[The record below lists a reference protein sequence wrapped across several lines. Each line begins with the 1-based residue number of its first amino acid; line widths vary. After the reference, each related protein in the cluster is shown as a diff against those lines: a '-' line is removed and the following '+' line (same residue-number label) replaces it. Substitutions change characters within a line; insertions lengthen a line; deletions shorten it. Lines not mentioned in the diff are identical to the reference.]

1 MTIPAPITVL
11 VAALGG
17 EGGGVLAD
25 WIIAAARAHDFPVQG
40 TSVPGVAQRTGATNY
55 YLEILPAPRA
65 ALQGREPVFSL
76 VPYPGDVAIVAA
88 SELVEAGR
96 MLQGGYV
103 NPHKTVLV
111 ASTHREFAV
120 SEKAAMGDGRYRAE
134 RVLRAA
140 EALARQTVLFDMAAL
155 AARHRTVINT
165 VLFGAMAGSGALPF
179 SRAACEDAIR
189 QAGKAVDASLAGF
202 AAGYEQARALAGAA
216 GAGMPD
222 VAAAAGPALSAVH
235 GPVDGGPAAPVPAR
249 VAALPVQ
256 VRPLAGAGVAQLID
270 YQGPAYADLYLDR
283 VESILQSEQA
293 HGGEGL
299 EVSRETARFLAL
311 WMSYEDVIRVADLK
325 TRRARLQRVRREV
338 GAAPDEP
345 VRVTE
350 FLKPGL
356 DELCSVLP
364 PALAGWLRRR
374 LARHAGRLAT
384 GLRVRTSSV
393 SGFALLCLLRGLRRW
408 RPRTERYAAEQR
420 MIGRWLAAVRGLLAH
435 DPRAALELA
444 LCGNVVKGYGETSE
458 RGHRSLRAILDDVQ
472 AWLAAARTD
481 DSPGESLAGRI
492 AKAREAA
499 LADPQ
504 GQALAR
510 ALDLP
515 APDLVEY
522 PLRFVRKPVSS

>member
-1 MTIPAPITVL
+1 MSIPAPITVL

-25 WIIAAARAHDFPVQG
+25 WIIAAARAHDFPVQS

-65 ALQGREPVFSL
+65 ALQGRDPVFSL

-103 NPHKTVLV
+103 SPHKTVLV

-134 RVLRAA
+134 RVLRAT
-140 EALARQTVLFDMAAL
+140 EALARQAVLFDMAAL

-202 AAGYEQARALAGAA
+202 AAGYEQARAA

-222 VAAAAGPALSAVH
+222 APAGAGPELPAA
-235 GPVDGGPAAPVPAR
+235 DGQPHAAPVAPMPAR

-256 VRPLAGAGVAQLID
+256 VRPLADAGVAQLVD

-283 VESILQSEQA
+283 IESILQSEQA
-293 HGGEGL
+293 HGGGGL
-299 EVSRETARFLAL
+299 DVTRETARFLAL

-325 TRRARLQRVRREV
+325 TRRERLERVRREV

-345 VRVTE
+345 VRMTE

-374 LARHAGRLAT
+374 LARHAGRLAM

-393 SGFALLCLLRGLRRW
+393 GGFALLCLLRGLRRW
-408 RPRTERYAAEQR
+408 RPRTERYAVEQR
-420 MIGRWLAAVRGLLAH
+420 MMGRWLAAVRGLLAH

-458 RGHRSLRAILDDVQ
+458 RGHRSLSAILDDVQ
-472 AWLAAARTD
+472 AWLDAAPAG
-481 DSPGESLAGRI
+481 DSPREPLAGRI
-492 AKAREAA
+492 ARAREAA

-515 APDLVEY
+515 APELVAH
-522 PLRFVRKPVSS
+522 PLRFVRKPASS

>member
-1 MTIPAPITVL
+1 MKATEPVKIL

-25 WIIAAARAHDFPVQG
+25 WIIAAASAQGFPVQS

-55 YLEILPAPRA
+55 YLEILPVPHA
-65 ALQGREPVFSL
+65 ALQGRAPVFSL
-76 VPYPGDVAIVAA
+76 VPCPGDVSIVAA

-96 MLQGGYV
+96 MLQNGYV
-103 NPHKTVLV
+103 NPQKTVLA

-120 SEKAAMGDGRYRAE
+120 SEKVAMGDGRYQDG
-134 RVLRAA
+134 RVLEAA
-140 EALARQTVLFDMAAL
+140 AALSKQAILFDMATL

-179 SRAACEDAIR
+179 SREACEQAIR

-202 AAGYEQARALAGAA
+202 AAGYEQARALVSGQ
-216 GAGMPD
+216 
-222 VAAAAGPALSAVH
+222 
-235 GPVDGGPAAPVPAR
+235 PAALAPEPKSVAGSIQPASAR
-249 VAALPVQ
+249 VAALPSGVQ
-256 VRPLAGAGVAQLID
+256 NVVAAGVAQVMD
-270 YQGPAYADLYLDR
+270 YQGAAYADLYLDR
-283 VESILQSEQA
+283 VELILQGEQA
-293 HGGEGL
+293 HAGQPL
-299 EVSRETARFLAL
+299 DVTRETARFLAL

-325 TRRARLQRVRREV
+325 TRRDRLERVRREV
-338 GAAPDEP
+338 GAASGDPLHL
-345 VRVTE
+345 TE

-374 LARHAGRLAT
+374 LAGRAGKLGV
-384 GLRVRTSSV
+384 GLHVRTSTV
-393 SGFALLCLLRGLRRW
+393 SGFAMLCVLRSLRRW
-408 RPRTERYAAEQR
+408 RPRTERYAAEQE

-435 DPRAALELA
+435 EPRAAFELA

-472 AWLAAARTD
+472 AHLEGQPGAAAGD
-481 DSPGESLAGRI
+481 VSGMLVGRI
-492 AKAREAA
+492 AKARKAA

-504 GQALAR
+504 GQALAQ

-515 APDLVEY
+515 APELVAH
-522 PLRFVRKPVSS
+522 PVRFVRRAASS